1 MSYYSETVP
10 DLIRELKK
18 MVKESLKIVGS
29 KISTDL
35 ADDKMHNVIKSKQM
49 AAENVLWGTQE
60 CDRLQDELEG
70 KVTDEKPIENFADIM
85 AE

>member
-1 MSYYSETVP
+1 MSYYKETVP
-10 DLIRELKK
+10 DLILELKK

-60 CDRLQDELEG
+60 CDRLQNELDG
-70 KVTDEKPIENFADIM
+70 KVIESEEVENYSDMMAD
-85 AE
+85 